1 MFTTKEVSNIN
12 TDVLIIGGGSA
23 ACRAAIEAF
32 DCGASVTMIVKG
44 LFGNSGCSLNVGT
57 SASVGS
63 WADPK
68 DSNFT
73 SMQDLISYGGYS
85 GNQTLAKILVDETQ
99 DRINELISW
108 GIDFD
113 RNEDNTISVR
123 YSPEHTYPRN
133 VAFKDNST
141 RKHSYGYPPGI
152 AIMNTLLDQVEN
164 RNIRVIQNSALIK
177 LVKDRD
183 DVIGGLAVNYELDKL
198 LLIKSKTTILATGT
212 YSQIFSKTSVSLEET
227 GDGHA
232 IGYHAGAELIDMEV
246 VNFIPS
252 SSGALP
258 GSIFLNAKKEEFL
271 HKHGVDNTSN
281 VAKEQFSAAI
291 AQEIMDGN
299 GTERDTIYVDMS
311 KFFKNNTANM
321 TIKAKVGIKS
331 TQQGEELSKI
341 IENIRTYGTV
351 WPQIVSL
358 VPQNIPDPAK
368 NLLETSPAAHTTMGG
383 IVVNEKCE
391 TTVSMLYAAGGVAG
405 GIYGHARPAGY
416 TSMIPLV
423 YGKRAGKFAA
433 QTLLT
438 KQQKDIDFEEI
449 LSSQD
454 LLNITDIDT
463 QKIKSEIK
471 NIMYSHCWVIR
482 DNHTL
487 AKGLSKI
494 QKVANDLSNSN
505 GEKHKITPNKLL
517 EIYEIRNML
526 DCAEMMISGSLL
538 RKETRGAFRRSD
550 YPELDNKNWLKNLR
564 YKQING
570 QLEIYPTEVDLK
582 YCKPDNV

>member
-1 MFTTKEVSNIN
+1 MFTTKEISHIN

-68 DSNFT
+68 DTNFT

-113 RNEDNTISVR
+113 RNEDNSITVS
-123 YSPEHTYPRN
+123 YSAEHTYPRN
-133 VAFKDNST
+133 VAFKDYST

-164 RNIRVIQNSALIK
+164 RNIQVIQNSALIK
-177 LVKDRD
+177 LVKDGA
-183 DVIGGLAVNYELDKL
+183 DVIGGLAVNYESDKL

-246 VNFIPS
+246 VNFVPS
-252 SSGALP
+252 ATGALP
-258 GSIFLNAKKEEFL
+258 GAVFLNAKKEEFL
-271 HKHGVDNTSN
+271 HKHGINSLNN
-281 VAKEQFSAAI
+281 VTKEIFSAAI
-291 AQEIMDGN
+291 AQEIIDN
-299 GTERDTIYVDMS
+299 GTERDTIYVDMTE
-311 KFFKNNTANM
+311 FFKNNDLNTDND
-321 TIKAKVGIKS
+321 IKS
-331 TQQGEELSKI
+331 TQQGSLLDI
-341 IENIRTYGTV
+341 VIENIKTYGTV
-351 WPQIVSL
+351 WSQIVSS

-368 NLLETSPAAHTTMGG
+368 DLLETTPAAHTTIGG
-383 IVVNEKCE
+383 IVVNEKGE
-391 TTVSMLYAAGGVAG
+391 TAVPMLYAAGAVAG
-405 GIYGHARPAGY
+405 GIYGHARPEGY

-423 YGKRAGKFAA
+423 YGKRAGKSAA
-433 QTLLT
+433 EMSLRT
-438 KQQKDIDFEEI
+438 KQKDIDFEKAC
-449 LSSQD
+449 SSKN
-454 LLNITDIDT
+454 LLNITDADT
-463 QKIKSEIK
+463 KKIKSEIR

-487 AKGLSKI
+487 AKGLNKI
-494 QKVANDLSNSN
+494 QKIANDLSSSN
-505 GEKHKITPNKLL
+505 GKTHKITPKKLL
-517 EIYEIRNML
+517 EIYEIKNML

-550 YPELDNKNWLKNLR
+550 YPELDNENWLKNLR
-564 YKQING
+564 YKKING